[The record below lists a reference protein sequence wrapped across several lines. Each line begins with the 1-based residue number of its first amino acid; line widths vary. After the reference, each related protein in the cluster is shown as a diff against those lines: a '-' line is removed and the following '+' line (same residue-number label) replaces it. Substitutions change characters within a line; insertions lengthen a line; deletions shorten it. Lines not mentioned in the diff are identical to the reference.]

1 MIDNILCG
9 RTGKITLDEKLF
21 CGISRPQDSAKGPTN
36 NVDTFE
42 QLFDKDMAQESATEP
57 NRYSEQFKNSRGNIL
72 SKLSRVNEWQPV
84 TAEVVYIVLTLFV
97 LMGTVQKPSV
107 RRYFSRN
114 QVAATPVAG
123 SVIAL
128 DRYEIIRRFQHFINT
143 SMTHLKDNKIC
154 SKYIYN

>member
-1 MIDNILCG
+1 MTIFYVG
-9 RTGKITLDEKLF
+9 GQGKLHWTRNFFVELADLKT
-21 CGISRPQDSAKGPTN
+21 SAKGLTN
-36 NVDTFE
+36 TVDTFE